1 MEIDISRSTAVRTM
15 TVMTMAS
22 TSVID
27 VTLRAVGIMRGSTGG
42 VAEMSTAV
50 RSGGTTVAVVA
61 AMMAVTAVVEVKMGL
76 SDSTVA
82 GEVTT
87 EAIAE
92 VSAGFA
98 SVGATLVV
106 ADIMVESWSVDLM
119 SSSVTTVAEV
129 AAMMAMTAVVNG
141 GGGLLD
147 RTVETMGSVRS
158 LGCAE
163 AVSGRSRDVRAVTE
177 AGFGRSTDVRAVAEA
192 ASGRSTD
199 VEATLSRSVDGN
211 SGSAESSLSRGT
223 SWLSKRAG
231 RSGGSTS
238 VVEGSRGT
246 TVVRSV
252 AGRSTIT
259 DGAPFSSGSSGNNSS
274 ESESLEHLKNK
285 YIKSLVPNL
294 L

>member
-1 MEIDISRSTAVRTM
+1 
-15 TVMTMAS
+15 
-22 TSVID
+22 
-27 VTLRAVGIMRGSTGG
+27 
-42 VAEMSTAV
+42 
-50 RSGGTTVAVVA
+50 
-61 AMMAVTAVVEVKMGL
+61 MAVMAVVEVKMGL

-129 AAMMAMTAVVNG
+129 SAMMAMTAVVNG

-177 AGFGRSTDVRAVAEA
+177 A

-211 SGSAESSLSRGT
+211 T
-223 SWLSKRAG
+223 
-231 RSGGSTS
+231 
-238 VVEGSRGT
+238 
-246 TVVRSV
+246 
-252 AGRSTIT
+252 
-259 DGAPFSSGSSGNNSS
+259 
-274 ESESLEHLKNK
+274 
-285 YIKSLVPNL
+285 
-294 L
+294 